1 MFVKLSKNKVNSV
14 KKVAF
19 QIPYNK
25 NKDKLY
31 HLKYP
36 GLTQKKK
43 EIHIGEELLHARS
56 NPKSEFFNYP
66 ILTTP

>member
-19 QIPYNK
+19 QIPNNK

-36 GLTQKKK
+36 GLIPKKK
-43 EIHIGEELLHARS
+43 ENHISEELLHARS
-56 NPKSEFFNYP
+56 NPESDFFNYP